1 MAVVNGCFKGVFIF
15 FNVLFGIAGV
25 LILGLGIFGH
35 AFYHPSEGL
44 EHKMSGV
51 LFLYLIGGPTL
62 ALSILGIYGAYKEKK
77 WALIVFFTG
86 MVLGSIGL
94 LLISITVSVGMPMAI
109 QGIEKVLY
117 DSIPLDEAR
126 SDIQMMF
133 NKLQPELKCCG
144 AFNGY
149 QDWGKHVPD
158 SCLCSSDADRC
169 EKINGSQS
177 ALDNDPGVFV
187 DVSKNLVYKE
197 PCGPIVISYMQTA
210 FNTILGICIGF
221 AVLAFIGMVISM
233 TMICQI
239 RRRSSPVTFRMDP
252 SPPYTVLHN
261 AMEA

>member
-1 MAVVNGCFKGVFIF
+1 MAVVNGGFKGVFISL
-15 FNVLFGIAGV
+15 NVLFGIAGV

-62 ALSILGIYGAYKEKK
+62 ALSILGIYGACKEKK

-94 LLISITVSVGMPMAI
+94 LLISIIVSVGMPMAI
-109 QGIEKVLY
+109 QSIEKVLY

-126 SDIQMMF
+126 SDIQMMV

-158 SCLCSSDADRC
+158 SCLCSSNADRC
-169 EKINGSQS
+169 EKMNGSPLTS
-177 ALDNDPGVFV
+177 PDVFF
-187 DVSKNLVYKE
+187 DVSEKLVYKE
-197 PCGPIVISYMQTA
+197 PCAPIVIGYLQNV
-210 FNTILGICIGF
+210 FNAILGICIGLAF
-221 AVLAFIGMVISM
+221 LAFIGMVISM

-239 RRRSSPVTFRMDP
+239 RRQSSPVTFRMDP